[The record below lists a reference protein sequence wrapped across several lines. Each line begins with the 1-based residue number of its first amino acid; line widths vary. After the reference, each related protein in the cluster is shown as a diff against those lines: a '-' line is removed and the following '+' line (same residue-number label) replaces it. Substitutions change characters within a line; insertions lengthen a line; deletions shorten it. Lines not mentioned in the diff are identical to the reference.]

1 MKLTD
6 YEQRKKW
13 RVKLNDA
20 RNAEKDHSGKRYKR
34 DAKVLNRAMRMFKI
48 DGPTATWGA

>member
-1 MKLTD
+1 MTH

-20 RNAEKDHSGKRYKR
+20 RNRDQDHSSKRYRR
-34 DAKVLNRAMRMFKI
+34 DAKVLNRAMRMFNIEGKN
-48 DGPTATWGA
+48 ATWGT